1 MVPLFGDM
9 QIAPFN
15 YLKRAP
21 NFDSSKWPTSMSN
34 QLSSQASLITHM
46 ESMREEHIKYVS
58 ELARHSN
65 EVSVEWLL
73 LCFSSKYP
81 DCLSV
86 DRNISLFVKV
96 ITTQREAPRTD
107 DENRELCDL
116 ALRGLQLLS
125 SWNVRVMELV
135 RIKNYVER
143 YKNV

>member
-65 EVSVEWLL
+65 EVRIEWVQLW
-73 LCFSSKYP
+73 FSNK
-81 DCLSV
+81 L
-86 DRNISLFVKV
+86 
-96 ITTQREAPRTD
+96 
-107 DENRELCDL
+107 
-116 ALRGLQLLS
+116 
-125 SWNVRVMELV
+125 
-135 RIKNYVER
+135 
-143 YKNV
+143 